1 MSITIILNQDGGTI
15 RGMDARQ
22 FGDMVASRLSDNG
35 GDCLVRLVDGKHLV
49 DALDEAAND
58 AATGTIV
65 AGGGDGTI
73 SAAAAACFKSGKT
86 LAVLPLG
93 TMNLFARSL
102 GLPLEPADALE
113 ALANAEERRLDIATA
128 NGRPFIHQISVGLH
142 AGMVNKRLKLDTSTR
157 LRKISSTIK
166 SLGEVI
172 SRPPRF
178 DVEIDTGMGRQ
189 RHVVSAISVSNNLF
203 GETSLAYAALLD
215 EGVLGIYRSRAL
227 SSANVLRQTLNAA
240 IGKIRDDPD
249 MEVESAQRV
258 SLRFPNPKRGAKAAI
273 DGEII
278 PLEQEIECICHAG
291 CLRVLVPQTYA
302 GGVKA
307 DPTAA
312 S

>member
-22 FGDMVASRLSDNG
+22 FGEMVASRLSDNG

-49 DALDEAAND
+49 AALKEAAND
-58 AATGTIV
+58 PDTGTIV

-86 LAVLPLG
+86 LGVLPLG

-102 GLPLEPADALE
+102 GLPLDPMDALE
-113 ALANAEERRLDIATA
+113 ALANATERQLDIATA

-178 DVEIDTGMGRQ
+178 VVEIDTGTGRQ
-189 RHVVSAISVSNNLF
+189 RQAVSAISVSNNLF
-203 GETSLAYAALLD
+203 GETPLAYAALLD
-215 EGVLGIYRSRAL
+215 EGVLGLYRSRAF
-227 SSANVLRQTLNAA
+227 SSAHVLRQALNAA
-240 IGKIRDDPD
+240 IGNIGDDPD
-249 MEVESAQRV
+249 MEVESARQV
-258 SLRFPNPKRGAKAAI
+258 TLRFPNPKRGAKAAI

-291 CLRVLVPQTYA
+291 GLRVLTPQSYA
-302 GGVKA
+302 AQVRA